1 MKIIEKDEFIK
12 TMKRLIETDNVVKK
26 VNSIFRNSKESE
38 LSDFTN
44 ASALMIC
51 QEDLVVKLL
60 EKMFDT
66 DCISYWLYDCD
77 YGRRIKADS
86 MRDKNG
92 KNIDI
97 TTLDKLYDY
106 IRYGKY

>member
-1 MKIIEKDEFIK
+1 MIEKDEFIK
-12 TMKRLIETDNVVKK
+12 IMKRLIETDNLVNK
-26 VNSIFRNSKESE
+26 VNGIFRNSKDSE
-38 LSDFTN
+38 ISDFTN

-51 QEDLVVKLL
+51 HEDSVVNLL

-66 DCISYWLYDCD
+66 DCISYWIYDCD
-77 YGRRIKADS
+77 YGRRIKIDS
-86 MRDKNG
+86 MQDKNG